1 MLQHIMFIH
10 IFMKILIQINSMDT
24 KTLFNERRSVNHFD
38 KNRSIDK
45 KLLKEIVD
53 LAVMA
58 PSAFNLQP
66 WRIVAAESAQS
77 KQRLQQLANNQEK
90 VSEASVT
97 LIIIGNKEGYAES
110 NPVWDEMLQSVGG
123 NASMVQGAKQAAA
136 YLYGTS
142 EERKIKFAE
151 SNAGL
156 LAMSL
161 MISAKEFGVDS
172 HPMSGIDFDGIHKEF
187 GLKESESVVMLIC
200 LGYFDTS
207 KRLYPRRPRR
217 MFEDIATII

>member
-1 MLQHIMFIH
+1 M
-10 IFMKILIQINSMDT
+10 
-24 KTLFNERRSVNHFD
+24 
-38 KNRSIDK
+38 
-45 KLLKEIVD
+45 
-53 LAVMA
+53 AVMA

-97 LIIIGNKEGYAES
+97 LIIIGNKEGYADS
-110 NPVWDEMLQSVGG
+110 NPVWDEMLQSLGG
-123 NASMVQGAKQAAA
+123 NTSMVQGAKQAAA

-172 HPMSGIDFDGIHKEF
+172 HPMSGVDFDGIHKEF

-207 KRLYPRRPRR
+207 KKLYLRRPRR